1 MQMNLLRKVSL
12 LEFRAASS
20 SEAVRPT
27 PSARIG
33 FGRAGACAEGRSPEG
48 RSPEA
53 TAKPTAGARAGHRR
67 TTRIFK
73 PVKNEEVVQ
82 RVNKILVGWGN
93 YFQCG
98 YPRKANI

>member
-1 MQMNLLRKVSL
+1 M
-12 LEFRAASS
+12 
-20 SEAVRPT
+20 P
-27 PSARIG
+27 PAR
-33 FGRAGACAEGRSPEG
+33 
-48 RSPEA
+48 
-53 TAKPTAGARAGHRR
+53 ARAGHRR

-73 PVKNEEVVQ
+73 PVKNEEAVQ